1 MTRKQS
7 RFDFLDE
14 VAAEPAAPT
23 EKVRTDQIKPS
34 TEAISPSETPYLFQP
49 HPRTEPQAPLGN
61 RVRLAAKHHLED
73 YVRDLK
79 RAGYPATEA
88 RVLEA
93 LMLLLGEDDTTRRA
107 VTLYLTGRT
116 D

>member
-14 VAAEPAAPT
+14 VAAEPTAST
-23 EKVRTDQIKPS
+23 EKVSSDEIKPG
-34 TEAISPSETPYLFQP
+34 TEDTNSSSTPYLFQQ

-61 RVRLAAKHHLED
+61 RVRLVAKHHLED

-93 LMLLLGEDDTTRRA
+93 LMLLLGEDEATRRL
-107 VTLYLTGRT
+107 VSVYLTGRT

>member
-1 MTRKQS
+1 MTRKPD
-7 RFDFLDE
+7 RFGFLDE
-14 VAAEPAAPT
+14 VTAEPAAST
-23 EKVRTDQIKPS
+23 ERVRSDQIKPS
-34 TEAISPSETPYLFQP
+34 AETPSASEAPYLFQP

-61 RVRLAAKHHLED
+61 RVRLVAKHHLED

-107 VTLYLTGRT
+107 VTSYLTGRT

>member
-1 MTRKQS
+1 MTGKN

-14 VAAEPAAPT
+14 VAAEEPQASSLPT
-23 EKVRTDQIKPS
+23 PT
-34 TEAISPSETPYLFQP
+34 SPGQQDRPYLYQQ
-49 HPRTEPQAPLGN
+49 HPRTEPLAPLGN
-61 RVRLAAKHHLED
+61 RVRLPAKHALED
-73 YVRDLK
+73 YVRELK

-93 LMLLLGEDDTTRRA
+93 LMLMIDEDSEMKSRLH
-107 VTLYLTGRT
+107 VYLTGKP

>member
-1 MTRKQS
+1 MTKKS

-14 VAAEPAAPT
+14 VAAEPATPT
-23 EKVRTDQIKPS
+23 EPQAQVRSDPVPPEGPTP
-34 TEAISPSETPYLFQP
+34 PYLFRQF
-49 HPRTEPQAPLGN
+49 PRTDPQAPLGN
-61 RVRLAAKHHLED
+61 RVRLEAKHHLED
-73 YVRDLK
+73 YTRDLK

-93 LMLLLGEDDTTRRA
+93 LMLLLAEDATLRR
-107 VTLYLTGRT
+107 TLTAYLTGKA

>member
-1 MTRKQS
+1 MTRNKS

-14 VAAEPAAPT
+14 VTAEPATPT
-23 EKVRTDQIKPS
+23 EPQAQVRSDLNT
-34 TEAISPSETPYLFQP
+34 SPEQAATPYLFRQFS
-49 HPRTEPQAPLGN
+49 RTDPQAPLGN
-61 RVRLAAKHHLED
+61 RVRLEAKHHLED
-73 YVRDLK
+73 YTRDLK

-93 LMLLLGEDDTTRRA
+93 LMLLLAEDATLRSTLTT
-107 VTLYLTGRT
+107 YLTGKA

>member
-1 MTRKQS
+1 MTRKQG

-14 VAAEPAAPT
+14 VAAEPAVPT
-23 EKVRTDQIKPS
+23 EKASSDGIETRTEK
-34 TEAISPSETPYLFQP
+34 ASPSATPYLFQQ
-49 HPRTEPQAPLGN
+49 HPRTESQAPLGN
-61 RVRLAAKHHLED
+61 RVRLVAKHHLED

-79 RAGYPATEA
+79 RAGFPATEA

-93 LMLLLGEDDTTRRA
+93 LMLLLGEDDATRKA
-107 VTLYLTGRT
+107 VSLYLTGRT

>member
-1 MTRKQS
+1 MPRKPD
-7 RFDFLDE
+7 RFGFLDE
-14 VAAEPAAPT
+14 VAAEPATPD
-23 EKVRTDQIKPS
+23 EKVSSDEIRPS
-34 TEAISPSETPYLFQP
+34 VEDTNASATPYLFQQ

-61 RVRLAAKHHLED
+61 RVRLVAKHHLED

-93 LMLLLGEDDTTRRA
+93 LMLLLGEDDTTRRLVSA
-107 VTLYLTGRT
+107 YLTGRT